1 MFPHPMGGSGDRAPA
16 GGMKAFGM
24 AEPLDHEKRD
34 AFGRSLVMG
43 GWEKP
48 RDILSFFLAN
58 PPWAIGPRRSMKAA
72 VVIADPGGRPF
83 PNPAIPGISQGE
95 CTWMGW
101 LALND

>member
-1 MFPHPMGGSGDRAPA
+1 
-16 GGMKAFGM
+16 MKAFGM

-58 PPWAIGPRRSMKAA
+58 PPWAKGPAAKHESRR
-72 VVIADPGGRPF
+72 
-83 PNPAIPGISQGE
+83 
-95 CTWMGW
+95 
-101 LALND
+101 LHY